1 MSGIASGYSR
11 PSSSSVSNAMMAR
24 LEAIGADDRD
34 DETMKRRKAL
44 LVLISLLILPI
55 AVLWGSLYLFFG
67 SWVGYVPLAYALI
80 LLGAIV
86 AYARTRNF
94 ALLLR
99 VNLVDI
105 LLAPTLSMIPLGG
118 FLPSAG
124 VGLWG
129 ILAPIGALV
138 FIGP

>member
-1 MSGIASGYSR
+1 ML
-11 PSSSSVSNAMMAR
+11 AR
-24 LEAIGADDRD
+24 LAALGADARD
-34 DETMKRRKAL
+34 DETAKRRKAL
-44 LVLISLLILPI
+44 LVLITVLLLPI
-55 AVLWGSLYLFFG
+55 AVVWGALYLSFG

-99 VNLVDI
+99 VKPGDI

-118 FLPSAG
+118 LLPPAG
-124 VGLWG
+124 EGLGG
-129 ILAPIGALV
+129 ILATVGARARS
-138 FIGP
+138 GARAGRRW